1 MFHPRLILHPTDYSE
16 DSLDAF
22 RVAVDLARLCN
33 SRLLVLHAVET
44 LGPENV
50 SFGEAMTRPQPETY
64 RKRLEEDLRQRA
76 PHAPSEVPV
85 EYLMVEGDPA
95 HAIEKVA
102 AERRVDLI
110 VMSTHGL
117 TGLKRLLMGSL
128 AEHVIRNVHCPVL
141 VTKRSVEHNSQGS
154 EAQETSKVS

>member
-1 MFHPRLILHPTDYSE
+1 
-16 DSLDAF
+16 
-22 RVAVDLARLCN
+22 V
-33 SRLLVLHAVET
+33 LVLHAVET

-50 SFGEAMTRPQPETY
+50 TFGEGMTRPQPEAY

-76 PHAPSEVPV
+76 PHAPSGVPV
-85 EYLMVEGDPA
+85 EYLMAEGDPA

-102 AERRVDLI
+102 AERHVDLI

-128 AEHVIRNVHCPVL
+128 AEQVIRNVHCPVL
-141 VTKRSVEHNSQGS
+141 ITKPSVESTSHGS
-154 EAQETSKVS
+154 EALQTSEVS